1 MYKKKNKNV
10 KIVAEYTNWDEARQV
25 FEQLTGWEYEKTWGN
40 NKIGYENLINYKEN
54 LNKTKHKTAV

>member
-1 MYKKKNKNV
+1 MYEKKNKNV

-54 LNKTKHKTAV
+54 LNTTKHKKAV